1 MFLSYD
7 VLWKVLNFLLFLR
20 LCNERCLSFC
30 IRPPRG
36 QLRCV
41 TSRGL
46 SPVVTNLV
54 SKHKVTKNGFRV
66 QSLIIPHLVESH
78 FRWCVTTYLWARGYK
93 DRASLSSLLMCR
105 AIELSSI
112 WFLSYVSL
120 FVCLLDVISWMG
132 WCLKAW
138 GRKGEFW
145 YLLWFCDLMI
155 MCEGKNW
162 YVLMWCHLWL

>member
-7 VLWKVLNFLLFLR
+7 VLWKVLNFLLFLW
-20 LCNERCLSFC
+20 LCNERCLRAC

-36 QLRCV
+36 QLRHV
-41 TSRGL
+41 TSRGC

-54 SKHKVTKNGFRV
+54 SKHKVTENGFRV
-66 QSLIIPHLVESH
+66 QSLIIPHLVDSN

-112 WFLSYVSL
+112 WFLSYASL
-120 FVCLLDVISWMG
+120 FDGLLDVIAWKG
-132 WCLKAW
+132 WCLKA
-138 GRKGEFW
+138 KGEFW
-145 YLLWFCDLMI
+145 SAYFGFVTWWLCVKVKIGMSWCDAI
-155 MCEGKNW
+155 
-162 YVLMWCHLWL
+162 YDYR